1 MSIVVLKLP
10 DVKARAEK
18 RPALCPACKGEIL
31 QRWGGRIRQV
41 RDPQVGKI
49 QVHRYRCYHCRHT
62 FRHYPLGVDQ
72 AQESQRLRKLAALC
86 WTLGLSYR
94 GIAAVFAAFGVGIS
108 RMSAWRDAQELAG
121 QLKRRRIWKPVRV
134 LGLDGA
140 YVRAWGEVRPVLVAV
155 DLGESQPV
163 AIGYVDEYNPQ
174 AVRRFLKPLVKRLG
188 VSVIVTDD
196 LVHYKTVADKLDVEH
211 QICQF
216 HVRRLPANAT
226 HLIDYMQA
234 GWVGRTLKEL
244 HRSVPEEWLW
254 VMDEVQHLMA
264 ELPLEGSKRLYELWK
279 QIPLGRRGR
288 MDQPLSALDQL
299 RQLLLRLSE
308 HWPQYR
314 VFDWQPDVPWTNNG
328 TERVIGRMKMR
339 SRTVRGYKTLPG
351 LLNGLML
358 AGTGVD

>member
-10 DVKARAEK
+10 DVKTEAEN
-18 RPALCPACKGEIL
+18 RPVRCPACKGEIL
-31 QRWGGRIRQV
+31 QRWGGRPRWI
-41 RDPQVGKI
+41 RDPQVRKI
-49 QVHRYRCYHCRHT
+49 AVYRYRCCACRHT
-62 FRHYPLGVDQ
+62 FRHYPCGVDQ
-72 AQESQRLRKLAALC
+72 AQQSQRLRKLAALC

-121 QLKRRRIWKPVRV
+121 QLKRKRIWKPVRV

-155 DLGESQPV
+155 DLGEGKPV

-174 AVRRFLKPLVKRLG
+174 AVRRFLEPLVKRLG

-196 LVHYKTVADKLDVEH
+196 LVHYKTVAGKLDVEH

-216 HVRRLPANAT
+216 HVRR
-226 HLIDYMQA
+226 
-234 GWVGRTLKEL
+234 WVGRTLKEL
-244 HRSVPEEWLW
+244 RQTVPDEWLW
-254 VMDEVQHLMA
+254 VIDEIQHLMA

-288 MDQPLSALDQL
+288 MDQPLSPLDQL

-328 TERVIGRMKMR
+328 TEQVIGRMKMR
-339 SRTVRGYKTLPG
+339 SRTVRGYKSMPG